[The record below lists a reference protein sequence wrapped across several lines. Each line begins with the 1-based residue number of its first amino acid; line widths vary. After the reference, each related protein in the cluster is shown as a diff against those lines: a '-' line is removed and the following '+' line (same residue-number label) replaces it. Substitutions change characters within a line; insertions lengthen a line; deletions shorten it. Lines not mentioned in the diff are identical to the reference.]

1 MKYMGDYAD
10 DSTVRI
16 FFTTNDGSGRAVAPS
31 TAFEAADIVIYKNNS
46 ATQKATTNGITMTSP
61 FDTVTG
67 LHLVEIDCSNDT
79 GDAGFWATG
88 NDYSVVLS
96 PDETVDSQ
104 TVVAAIAQFSIEN
117 RVVSAVSGNVAGI
130 AGTINTL
137 DSLNNFDPASDT
149 VANVTTVASV
159 SGAVGSVTAPVTTDS
174 ASRTASQADVSALAT
189 SAALATA
196 QADLDTLTGTDG
208 VTLATSQPNYAPNTT
223 TPPTAGAVAD
233 AVWDEA
239 RSAHTSVGSFGEGV
253 KVESLNTQAKA
264 DVNAEADTAISDASL
279 ATASALA
286 TVDSNVDA
294 ILLDTGTTLPGTL
307 STIDSKVDTIDGI
320 VDAILLDTGTDG
332 VVISTAQAQTLAD
345 EVLKRSVTNT
355 QDSADAHSLAAI
367 VLGILESSR
376 TETTWTIKKTTG
388 STFTTKTLTLD
399 ADADPVTGVT

>member
-1 MKYMGDYAD
+1 MQYLGDYAD

-16 FFTTNDGSGRAVAPS
+16 FFTTSNGSGGAVAPS
-31 TAFEAADIVIYKNNS
+31 TAFEAADVVIYKNNS

-61 FDTVTG
+61 FDSVTG

-117 RVVSAVSGNVAGI
+117 RIVSAV
-130 AGTINTL
+130 
-137 DSLNNFDPASDT
+137 P
-149 VANVTTVASV
+149 
-159 SGAVGSVTAPVTTDS
+159 GAVGSVTAAVTTDS

-196 QADLDTLTGTDG
+196 QADLDTLTGSDG
-208 VTLATSQPNYAPNTT
+208 VTLATSQPNYAPNTS
-223 TPPTAGAVAD
+223 TPPTAAAVAD

-264 DVNAEADTAISDASL
+264 DVNAEADTAVSDASL
-279 ATASALA
+279 ATAAALA
-286 TVDSNVDA
+286 TAQSDLDTLTGLDGVTLATSQPNYAPNTTTPPTAAAIRAEVDSN
-294 ILLDTGTTLPGTL
+294 
-307 STIDSKVDTIDGI
+307 ST
-320 VDAILLDTGTDG
+320 
-332 VVISTAQAQTLAD
+332 Q
-345 EVLKRSVTNT
+345 
-355 QDSADAHSLAAI
+355 LAAI
-367 VLGILESSR
+367 VADTNELQTDLVNGGRLDLILDSILAGLTSSR
-376 TETTWTIKKTTG
+376 AEPSAGAPPSSASLVQKVDYLYKFVVNKKTQT
-388 STFTTKTLTLD
+388 SSDYKVFNSD
-399 ADADPVTGVT
+399 GVTVDHQATVSDDGTTATFGEIGAGS

>member
-1 MKYMGDYAD
+1 MQYLGDYAD

-16 FFTTNDGSGRAVAPS
+16 FFTTNDGSGGAVAPS
-31 TAFEAADIVIYKNNS
+31 TAFEAADVVIYKNNS

-61 FDTVTG
+61 FDSVTG

-117 RVVSAVSGNVAGI
+117 RIVSAV
-130 AGTINTL
+130 
-137 DSLNNFDPASDT
+137 P
-149 VANVTTVASV
+149 
-159 SGAVGSVTAPVTTDS
+159 GAVGSVTAAVSTDS

-196 QADLDTLTGTDG
+196 QTDLDTLTGSDG

-223 TPPTAGAVAD
+223 TPPTAAAVAD

-279 ATASALA
+279 ATAAALSTA
-286 TVDSNVDA
+286 QAD
-294 ILLDTGTTLPGTL
+294 LDTL
-307 STIDSKVDTIDGI
+307 
-320 VDAILLDTGTDG
+320 TGTDG
-332 VVISTAQAQTLAD
+332 VTLATSQPNYAPNTTTPPTAAAIRA
-345 EVLKRSVTNT
+345 EVDSNST
-355 QDSADAHSLAAI
+355 QLAAI
-367 VLGILESSR
+367 VADTNELQADLANGGRLDLILDSILAALDDPRGEPAAGAPPVNPDAMTKLDYLYKAWRNKKEQTSSAFSLYDDAG
-376 TETTWTIKKTTG
+376 TTVDHRATVSDDGTTATFGEVGAG
-388 STFTTKTLTLD
+388 S
-399 ADADPVTGVT
+399 